1 VSVSHEVLVDRI
13 YQAALFPDD
22 WPAVLHN
29 LAQLVH
35 AAGTSLV
42 TRRSDAWIGWRI
54 SPGMAVLGDG
64 YFTSEAAARS
74 RTTAA
79 LLEANRAGFVAEHEV
94 MGEEEFLNDPLMV
107 EWGTPAGLHRAA
119 ATAILVP
126 GGDLAVFHLQRK
138 IGQPRFGPADL
149 ARLDALRP
157 HLARASMLAARWRLE
172 RLRAAAQALELL
184 GIPAAILDSAARVLT
199 ANTAIE
205 AMDTHF
211 QWLAR
216 DRLTL
221 RDEAAAAMLNSA
233 CQRGSSSEGST
244 GKSFAAKGS
253 PQATPIVVHVTPIG
267 GRGRELFGG
276 GLLLL
281 AVSRTDTAAPPDV
294 SVIQGLFDLT
304 AAEARVAAGLL
315 EGASIQDLSRR
326 HRVSTET
333 IRTQVKSLL
342 AKSGVRR
349 QGEFIAKLRAVS
361 ITR

>member
-1 VSVSHEVLVDRI
+1 
-13 YQAALFPDD
+13 
-22 WPAVLHN
+22 
-29 LAQLVH
+29 
-35 AAGTSLV
+35 
-42 TRRSDAWIGWRI
+42 
-54 SPGMAVLGDG
+54 
-64 YFTSEAAARS
+64 
-74 RTTAA
+74 
-79 LLEANRAGFVAEHEV
+79 
-94 MGEEEFLNDPLMV
+94 
-107 EWGTPAGLHRAA
+107 
-119 ATAILVP
+119 
-126 GGDLAVFHLQRK
+126 
-138 IGQPRFGPADL
+138 L